1 MSGGAIQE
9 VNAQG
14 FDQVVST
21 STVPVVVD
29 FWAPW
34 CGPCQLLGPVVD
46 TLATENAGKIKVGK
60 LNVDENQNLTM
71 KFGVRGVP
79 TLIFLKQGQEVK
91 RIVGA
96 QAKTQLQQVI
106 DALSD

>member
-1 MSGGAIQE
+1 MDNVITVTEDNWNSEI
-9 VNAQG
+9 VN
-14 FDQVVST
+14 S
-21 STVPVVVD
+21 SLPVLVD